1 MNMDNMRVDIEQ
13 MKSLKENSASFLRDD
28 EPDSV
33 WAEDI
38 ISLERV
44 ISIWEVCV
52 KYGVKD
58 AKALE
63 YVLQTTSICKDS

>member
-1 MNMDNMRVDIEQ
+1 MNMDNMRADIAQ
-13 MKSLKENSASFLRDD
+13 MKSLKENSESFLRDD

-44 ISIWEVCV
+44 ISILEVCV

-63 YVLQTTSICKDS
+63 YVLQATSICKDS